1 MYPTCRQEEECIF
14 LLGNYVELVNSEV
27 IAKQKELLLNSLLGV
42 LQAKTEY
49 AGRRAVP
56 QIQLGI

>member
-1 MYPTCRQEEECIF
+1 MF
-14 LLGNYVELVNSEV
+14 LLGNYVELVDSEV

-49 AGRRAVP
+49 TERRAVP
-56 QIQLGI
+56 RVQLGI